1 MERREGVDHSDLALA
16 SVCGLSVRFGAT
28 TALDG
33 VDLDVRVGEVHA
45 VVGENG
51 AGKSTLVRAVAGVVQ
66 PRRGAIRL
74 RDAAR
79 LAWVPQEAEMPPDL
93 CVGEWIFLGTELR
106 NRFGLLRQREMR
118 EQAVAALRA
127 VRAGVSPEARLGELA
142 ATQRKQVQL
151 ARALRGPLDLL
162 LLDEPTAV
170 LGAAETEQ
178 LFACVRGL
186 VRRDSGVLYVSHR
199 LDEVMAIAGRVT
211 VLRDGRRV
219 STDPVQALDTG
230 TLVRRMGGRDIATG
244 PRRQHPHREI
254 AMRLVDVSVRPV
266 EGLSLTVSR
275 GEVVGLAG
283 LVGAGRSEVL
293 EAIAR
298 QRPLDGGRIVCDVEP
313 VLVPEDRARKG
324 LVSALGLREN
334 LFLPVE
340 SWCIRRRRERRTT
353 ARWIERLAIR
363 SNGTEATID
372 SLSGGNQQKLLLA
385 RALRRRPRLL
395 LLDEP
400 TAGVDVGAKAEIHE
414 TIRALAGAG
423 ATIVLASSDLPELL
437 TLCDRIVALY
447 QGRVAGVLPAAEA
460 SEALLAAL
468 ITGAAGDEARG

>member
-1 MERREGVDHSDLALA
+1 M
-16 SVCGLSVRFGAT
+16 
-28 TALDG
+28 
-33 VDLDVRVGEVHA
+33 
-45 VVGENG
+45 
-51 AGKSTLVRAVAGVVQ
+51 
-66 PRRGAIRL
+66 
-74 RDAAR
+74 
-79 LAWVPQEAEMPPDL
+79 
-93 CVGEWIFLGTELR
+93 
-106 NRFGLLRQREMR
+106 
-118 EQAVAALRA
+118 
-127 VRAGVSPEARLGELA
+127 
-142 ATQRKQVQL
+142 
-151 ARALRGPLDLL
+151 
-162 LLDEPTAV
+162 
-170 LGAAETEQ
+170 
-178 LFACVRGL
+178 
-186 VRRDSGVLYVSHR
+186 
-199 LDEVMAIAGRVT
+199 
-211 VLRDGRRV
+211 
-219 STDPVQALDTG
+219 
-230 TLVRRMGGRDIATG
+230 
-244 PRRQHPHREI
+244 
-254 AMRLVDVSVRPV
+254 
-266 EGLSLTVSR
+266 
-275 GEVVGLAG
+275 
-283 LVGAGRSEVL
+283 
-293 EAIAR
+293 
-298 QRPLDGGRIVCDVEP
+298 CDVEP

-414 TIRALAGAG
+414 AIRALAGAG
-423 ATIVLASSDLPELL
+423 ATIVLDSSDLPELL